1 MGLEHRTDLTSRTCR
16 LGDWIFI
23 DRIPIYLPLLRLAAT
38 GFRYWMAAY
47 DPDVRVTL
55 FDGVF
60 PYESN
65 FDCATFGCADPHM
78 PGVR

>member
-1 MGLEHRTDLTSRTCR
+1 
-16 LGDWIFI
+16 
-23 DRIPIYLPLLRLAAT
+23 
-38 GFRYWMAAY
+38 MAAY